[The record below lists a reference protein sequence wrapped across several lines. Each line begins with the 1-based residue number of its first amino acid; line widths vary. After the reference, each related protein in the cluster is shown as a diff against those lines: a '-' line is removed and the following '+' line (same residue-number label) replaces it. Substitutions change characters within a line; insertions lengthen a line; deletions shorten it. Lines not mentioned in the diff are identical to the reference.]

1 MFDET
6 SEKERVE
13 ESTEE
18 HGPRILEVEAADRGE
33 KPNSCRYCA
42 GSKFC

>member
-1 MFDET
+1 MLDQT
-6 SEKERVE
+6 TEKERVE

-18 HGPRILEVEAADRGE
+18 QAPRILEAEAADRGE
-33 KPNSCRYCA
+33 KPNTCRYCA